1 MRHKGRQKTTLL
13 TVNGRLQLTRIR
25 WHASGEGSVAPLDEF
40 LNQAERT
47 LTRGLLEMLC
57 RLNQCSSSFA
67 KTAENLERLT
77 TIEISAETVRQV
89 IEAEGRAAV
98 GAMRRGRIDFGWT
111 ADDCDTEEGATR
123 VYLGCDGVKVPVVT
137 AEEKQK
143 RREKIKAKRRR
154 SGKRRKPLPPAKPGA
169 DQSFK
174 EARIVAAYDESQQ
187 RRSVV
192 VTSGDCQAAGRLIR
206 GLAVALKLE
215 EADETIANIDGAP
228 WIRNQL
234 EFHNAV
240 DRIGLDYFHLKDNAQ
255 KARREVFGEG
265 TEEGQAWIE
274 RLTGVLL
281 EEGFEAAWQEL
292 LEWRQPLSGRQRAAA
307 DRLLH
312 YMVER
317 RDIICYRE
325 FRSRGWQIGS
335 GPTEAQCKTA
345 TQRIKGRG
353 RRWDLPHAEGL
364 MALAA
369 LEASHVWDNWWTTPN
384 TAAA

>member
-13 TVNGRLQLTRIR
+13 TVNGRLELTRIR
-25 WHASGEGSVAPLDEF
+25 WHAPGEGSVAPLDEF
-40 LNQAERT
+40 LDQAQRT

-67 KTAENLERLT
+67 KTAENLKRLT

-89 IEAEGRAAV
+89 IEAEGRAAAV
-98 GAMRRGRIDFGWT
+98 AMRRGRIDFGWG
-111 ADDCDTEEGATR
+111 AADCDTEEGATR

-137 AEEKQK
+137 DAEKHK
-143 RREKIKAKRRR
+143 RREKTKARRRR
-154 SGKRRKPLPPAKPGA
+154 SGKRRKPLPAARPGA

-174 EARIVAAYDESQQ
+174 EARVVAAYDESQQ
-187 RRSVV
+187 RRAVV

-234 EFHNAV
+234 EFHQAV
-240 DRIGLDYFHLKDNAQ
+240 DRIGLDYFHLKDYAQ
-255 KARREVFGEG
+255 KTRREVFGEG
-265 TEEGQAWIE
+265 TQEGQAWVQ

-281 EEGFEAAWQEL
+281 EEGFEAAFQQL
-292 LEWRQPLSGRQRAAA
+292 LEWRRPLRGRKQAAG

-312 YMVER
+312 YMAER

-325 FRSRGWQIGS
+325 FQSRGWQIGS
-335 GPTEAQCKTA
+335 GPTEAQCKTT

-369 LEASHVWDNWWTTPN
+369 LEASHVWDHWWTTPS